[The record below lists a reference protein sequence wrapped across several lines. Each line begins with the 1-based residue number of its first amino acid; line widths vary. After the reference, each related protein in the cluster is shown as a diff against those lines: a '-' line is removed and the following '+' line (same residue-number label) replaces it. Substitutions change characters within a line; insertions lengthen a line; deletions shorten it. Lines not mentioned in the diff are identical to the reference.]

1 MYSNIFSPSC
11 DSNTIRCNVNKSSIL
26 VAVNHI
32 PMGQEITES
41 YSVHYRSAAKNER
54 AYHTL
59 KNYMFE
65 CECPACKE
73 NWPLEADIPDEIYRI
88 PTFDQEIIY
97 KVRHGDKKDIVK
109 DIIEMRREVE
119 KSMSYNRFKEA
130 LVNYQCLA
138 EKLEDNLRHPHAY
151 FLQVRSGITH
161 CIWNLYC
168 TQFPQQEIAEVSED
182 ITAARENAKQIYNNS
197 FQEKADSS
205 SALELGD
212 DANGDQLTANGGDTG
227 DVSSEKR
234 HLYEQTKQLLEQSS
248 QKFSDLKD
256 KQQEIEREKEIA
268 LAAVN
273 NEAAA
278 ASKTN
283 GTFSSAL
290 SEQSN
295 ESQAAPRVEDLL
307 QLTEEEKDIRRKQQE
322 YQNEIREQQQ
332 KLKDEKRKQ
341 WAEEDKER
349 KAREEARK
357 LQRAKQTEERL
368 QQGKSIDF

>member
-1 MYSNIFSPSC
+1 MKFFEIPLFFDSPCIFINYLNIFSPSC

-65 CECPACKE
+65 CECPACTE

-88 PTFDQEIIY
+88 PTFDQEVIY

-212 DANGDQLTANGGDTG
+212 DANGDQLTANGGDSG
-227 DVSSEKR
+227 NESSEKR

-273 NEAAA
+273 NEAAT

-290 SEQSN
+290 SEKSN

-341 WAEEDKER
+341 WAR
-349 KAREEARK
+349 TC
-357 LQRAKQTEERL
+357 L
-368 QQGKSIDF
+368 S

>member
-1 MYSNIFSPSC
+1 
-11 DSNTIRCNVNKSSIL
+11 
-26 VAVNHI
+26 
-32 PMGQEITES
+32 MG
-41 YSVHYRSAAKNER
+41 
-54 AYHTL
+54 
-59 KNYMFE
+59 
-65 CECPACKE
+65 
-73 NWPLEADIPDEIYRI
+73 
-88 PTFDQEIIY
+88 
-97 KVRHGDKKDIVK
+97 
-109 DIIEMRREVE
+109 
-119 KSMSYNRFKEA
+119 
-130 LVNYQCLA
+130 
-138 EKLEDNLRHPHAY
+138 
-151 FLQVRSGITH
+151 
-161 CIWNLYC
+161 
-168 TQFPQQEIAEVSED
+168 
-182 ITAARENAKQIYNNS
+182 
-197 FQEKADSS
+197 
-205 SALELGD
+205 
-212 DANGDQLTANGGDTG
+212 NGDQITWNGGDSG
-227 DVSSEKR
+227 NVSSEKR

-278 ASKTN
+278 AASKTN
-283 GTFSSAL
+283 GTFSSTL

-368 QQGKSIDF
+368 QQGKSINF

>member
-1 MYSNIFSPSC
+1 
-11 DSNTIRCNVNKSSIL
+11 
-26 VAVNHI
+26 
-32 PMGQEITES
+32 
-41 YSVHYRSAAKNER
+41 
-54 AYHTL
+54 
-59 KNYMFE
+59 MFE

-88 PTFDQEIIY
+88 PTFDQEVIY

-119 KSMSYNRFKEA
+119 KSMSYNRFREA

-197 FQEKADSS
+197 FQEKADNS

-212 DANGDQLTANGGDTG
+212 DANGDQITANGGDSG
-227 DVSSEKR
+227 NVSSEKR

-278 ASKTN
+278 AASKT
-283 GTFSSAL
+283 TFSSTL

-368 QQGKSIDF
+368 QQGKSLNF

>member
-1 MYSNIFSPSC
+1 M
-11 DSNTIRCNVNKSSIL
+11 
-26 VAVNHI
+26 
-32 PMGQEITES
+32 
-41 YSVHYRSAAKNER
+41 
-54 AYHTL
+54 
-59 KNYMFE
+59 
-65 CECPACKE
+65 
-73 NWPLEADIPDEIYRI
+73 
-88 PTFDQEIIY
+88 
-97 KVRHGDKKDIVK
+97 RHGDKKDIVK

-119 KSMSYNRFKEA
+119 KSMSYNRFREA

-197 FQEKADSS
+197 FQEKADNS
-205 SALELGD
+205 SALELGN
-212 DANGDQLTANGGDTG
+212 DANGDQITANGGDSG

-273 NEAAA
+273 NEAA
-278 ASKTN
+278 SKTN
-283 GTFSSAL
+283 ETFSSTI

-295 ESQAAPRVEDLL
+295 EAAPRVEDLL

-368 QQGKSIDF
+368 QQGKSINF

>member
-1 MYSNIFSPSC
+1 
-11 DSNTIRCNVNKSSIL
+11 
-26 VAVNHI
+26 
-32 PMGQEITES
+32 
-41 YSVHYRSAAKNER
+41 
-54 AYHTL
+54 
-59 KNYMFE
+59 
-65 CECPACKE
+65 
-73 NWPLEADIPDEIYRI
+73 
-88 PTFDQEIIY
+88 
-97 KVRHGDKKDIVK
+97 
-109 DIIEMRREVE
+109 MRTS
-119 KSMSYNRFKEA
+119 KLFKEA

-256 KQQEIEREKEIA
+256 KQQEIEREKEIGK
-268 LAAVN
+268 V
-273 NEAAA
+273 
-278 ASKTN
+278 
-283 GTFSSAL
+283 FS
-290 SEQSN
+290 
-295 ESQAAPRVEDLL
+295 
-307 QLTEEEKDIRRKQQE
+307 
-322 YQNEIREQQQ
+322 
-332 KLKDEKRKQ
+332 
-341 WAEEDKER
+341 
-349 KAREEARK
+349 
-357 LQRAKQTEERL
+357 
-368 QQGKSIDF
+368 

>member
-1 MYSNIFSPSC
+1 M
-11 DSNTIRCNVNKSSIL
+11 
-26 VAVNHI
+26 AVNHI

-88 PTFDQEIIY
+88 PTFDQEVIY

-278 ASKTN
+278 ASKTI

>member
-88 PTFDQEIIY
+88 PTFDQEVIY

>member
-1 MYSNIFSPSC
+1 M
-11 DSNTIRCNVNKSSIL
+11 
-26 VAVNHI
+26 
-32 PMGQEITES
+32 
-41 YSVHYRSAAKNER
+41 
-54 AYHTL
+54 
-59 KNYMFE
+59 
-65 CECPACKE
+65 
-73 NWPLEADIPDEIYRI
+73 
-88 PTFDQEIIY
+88 
-97 KVRHGDKKDIVK
+97 RHGDKKDIVK

-119 KSMSYNRFKEA
+119 KSMSYNRFREA

-197 FQEKADSS
+197 FQEKADNS

-212 DANGDQLTANGGDTG
+212 DANGDQITANGGDSG
-227 DVSSEKR
+227 NVSSEKR

-278 ASKTN
+278 AASKT
-283 GTFSSAL
+283 TFSSTL

-368 QQGKSIDF
+368 QQGKSLNF

>member
-1 MYSNIFSPSC
+1 M
-11 DSNTIRCNVNKSSIL
+11 
-26 VAVNHI
+26 
-32 PMGQEITES
+32 
-41 YSVHYRSAAKNER
+41 
-54 AYHTL
+54 
-59 KNYMFE
+59 
-65 CECPACKE
+65 
-73 NWPLEADIPDEIYRI
+73 
-88 PTFDQEIIY
+88 
-97 KVRHGDKKDIVK
+97 RHGDKKDIVK

-119 KSMSYNRFKEA
+119 KSMSYNRFREA

-197 FQEKADSS
+197 FQEKADNS

-212 DANGDQLTANGGDTG
+212 DANGDQITANGGDSG

-278 ASKTN
+278 AAASKTN
-283 GTFSSAL
+283 GTFSSTL

-368 QQGKSIDF
+368 QQGKSIIFLIKILIYM

>member
-1 MYSNIFSPSC
+1 M
-11 DSNTIRCNVNKSSIL
+11 
-26 VAVNHI
+26 AVNHI

-88 PTFDQEIIY
+88 PTFDQEVIY

-119 KSMSYNRFKEA
+119 KSMSYNRFREA

-197 FQEKADSS
+197 FQEKADNS

-212 DANGDQLTANGGDTG
+212 DANGDQITANGGDSG
-227 DVSSEKR
+227 NVSSEKR
-234 HLYEQTKQLLEQSS
+234 HLYEQTKQLLEQST

-273 NEAAA
+273 NEAA
-278 ASKTN
+278 SKTN
-283 GTFSSAL
+283 GTFSSTL

-368 QQGKSIDF
+368 QQGKSINF